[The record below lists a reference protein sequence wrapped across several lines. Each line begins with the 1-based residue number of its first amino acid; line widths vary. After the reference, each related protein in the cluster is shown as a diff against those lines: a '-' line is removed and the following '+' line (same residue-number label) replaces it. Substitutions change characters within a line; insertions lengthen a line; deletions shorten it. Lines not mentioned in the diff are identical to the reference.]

1 MQRHAGVD
9 TSGSRRARLTCTGC
23 QQLGVH
29 SGQIDVMRTPG
40 GADAGTWVRARS
52 SPRPSPQTTREHT
65 LAEQPPL
72 STLVAR
78 IGGLKRTCPPDDPRI
93 AEAMQ
98 ELAIA
103 KFRAQIDAFL
113 DAVPTLRPRV
123 ALGLAARL
131 IEAGGREEPEPTA
144 DELLRRMLSEAR
156 S

>member
-1 MQRHAGVD
+1 
-9 TSGSRRARLTCTGC
+9 
-23 QQLGVH
+23 
-29 SGQIDVMRTPG
+29 
-40 GADAGTWVRARS
+40 
-52 SPRPSPQTTREHT
+52 
-65 LAEQPPL
+65 
-72 STLVAR
+72 
-78 IGGLKRTCPPDDPRI
+78 
-93 AEAMQ
+93 MQ